1 MHGVCNGSCIAPVLS
16 DLVLAHFD
24 HLIYTWLTDKNV
36 LKAFR
41 FVNDFLVVLNCKA
54 QAIECE
60 SRKVLVTFKDVMSSL
75 DLMHEL
81 LVNGQIRLLDIR
93 FWFKCWCLLVL

>member
-1 MHGVCNGSCIAPVLS
+1 MHGVCIWSCIAPVVS

-24 HLIYTWLTDKNV
+24 RLIYTLLTDKNV

-54 QAIECE
+54 PAIECE
-60 SRKVLVTFKDVMSSL
+60 STKVLATFK
-75 DLMHEL
+75 
-81 LVNGQIRLLDIR
+81 GQ
-93 FWFKCWCLLVL
+93 WSN